1 MMNAHP
7 TNTHSMITRSKRK
20 NVEPDIAIVDVAPNR
35 YIYFVFIALP
45 LYSLFAIAHYFLL
58 NNVGYNTAPAL
69 LYLFSGSFVY
79 KSLLNQVNVQ

>member
-1 MMNAHP
+1 M
-7 TNTHSMITRSKRK
+7 NTHTMITRSKRK
-20 NVEPDIAIVDVAPNR
+20 NVELDVAIAIVDVAPNR